1 MDLHHPRLV
10 EGEDKLPV
18 VVPATNPSR
27 VLLDTALAE
36 STAGRAERTRYGSV
50 VHDGYFVDCSP
61 ILRRPILVAGLVHGD
76 CGTKHQDKLGSAGD
90 SVEPLVVQTS
100 RINKHH
106 IVQPLTPTSGGSARS
121 LAGNTSLLTSNNT
134 SSLEHVEGHPA
145 NEIRGSHEDS
155 VRQAN
160 GEPAVTEVK
169 RNQGG
174 DTVPD
179 KAGTRLAN
187 EEEARSRPANKE
199 VNRSQDA
206 SQAMPRVVGH
216 GVIAGMCSYTKGGIC
231 SQHGPGA
238 KRKWRPVS
246 RGDGGVWDKNNKRYY
261 YVCDL
266 SMSARKLK
274 QTKLSFE
281 PVTSPRVGM
290 TRNHGESL

>member
-1 MDLHHPRLV
+1 MEQETYSYVWVTSLNCGRTGVRGGSQTPQDVKGAMDRSLTDDDLKWKTTALEEEGTKEVTSLRDGSTNHLETTRPAPEEAGGPIPPDQPKERLV
-10 EGEDKLPV
+10 EGEDTQPV
-18 VVPATNPSR
+18 VFPATNPSR
-27 VLLDTALAE
+27 VVLDTALAE

-121 LAGNTSLLTSNNT
+121 LAGNTSLLTSNDT

-155 VRQAN
+155 VR
-160 GEPAVTEVK
+160 P
-169 RNQGG
+169 
-174 DTVPD
+174 
-179 KAGTRLAN
+179 AN

-199 VNRSQDA
+199 VNRS
-206 SQAMPRVVGH
+206 
-216 GVIAGMCSYTKGGIC
+216 
-231 SQHGPGA
+231 
-238 KRKWRPVS
+238 
-246 RGDGGVWDKNNKRYY
+246 
-261 YVCDL
+261 
-266 SMSARKLK
+266 
-274 QTKLSFE
+274 
-281 PVTSPRVGM
+281 
-290 TRNHGESL
+290 